1 MISNPYQKYQQ
12 SSVQTAPPGQL
23 LVMLY
28 DGAIRFTKAGIEG
41 IESRDYEKANYNL
54 QKAQVII
61 HEFIAS
67 LNFDYPISNNLMQ
80 VYEYMLYQLIQS
92 NTYKKAASANEVLGY
107 LMELRESWAKAAR
120 VQPDL
125 AGNQHG

>member
-1 MISNPYQKYQQ
+1 MIGNPYQKYQQ

-41 IESRDYEKANYNL
+41 IESRDYEKANHNL
-54 QKAQVII
+54 QKAQNII

-67 LNFDYPISNNLMQ
+67 LDFNYPISHNLLQ

-92 NTYKKAASANEVLGY
+92 NTHKKASTASDVLEY
-107 LMELRESWAKAAR
+107 LIELRQCWAKAAKIL
-120 VQPDL
+120 PDQM
-125 AGNQHG
+125 ANQDG

>member
-28 DGAIRFTKAGIEG
+28 DGAIRFTKSGIEG
-41 IESRDYEKANYNL
+41 IESKNYDRANQNL
-54 QKAQVII
+54 QKAQIII

-67 LNFDYPISNNLMQ
+67 LNFDYPISNNLLQ
-80 VYEYMLYQLIQS
+80 VYEYMLYRLIQS
-92 NTYKKAASANEVLGY
+92 NNEKRVGPANEVLNY
-107 LMELRESWAKAAR
+107 LIELRHSWAQAAKMPIEPI
-120 VQPDL
+120 VKS
-125 AGNQHG
+125 HE

>member
-1 MISNPYQKYQQ
+1 MIGNPYQKYQQ

-41 IESRDYEKANYNL
+41 IESQDYEKANHNL
-54 QKAQVII
+54 QKAQNII

-67 LNFDYPISNNLMQ
+67 LDSAYPISHNLLQ

-92 NTYKKAASANEVLGY
+92 NTHKKASTANEVLGY
-107 LMELRESWAKAAR
+107 LIELRQCWAKAAKILPE
-120 VQPDL
+120 QMM
-125 AGNQHG
+125 NQDG

>member
-1 MISNPYQKYQQ
+1 MIGNPYQKYQQ

-41 IESRDYEKANYNL
+41 IESRDYEKANSNL
-54 QKAQVII
+54 QKAQLII

-67 LNFDYPISNNLMQ
+67 LNFEYPISQNLLQ

-92 NTYKKAASANEVLGY
+92 NTYKKVSAASEVLGY
-107 LMELRESWAKAAR
+107 LVELRQSWAKAAKIHTEQ
-120 VQPDL
+120 VID
-125 AGNQHG
+125 

>member
-1 MISNPYQKYQQ
+1 MIGNPYQKYQQ

-41 IESRDYEKANYNL
+41 IESQDYEKANHNL
-54 QKAQVII
+54 QKAQLII

-67 LNFDYPISNNLMQ
+67 LNFDYPISQNLMQ

-92 NTYKKAASANEVLGY
+92 NTHKKGAPANEVLGY

-120 VQPDL
+120 AQPDL
-125 AGNQHG
+125 TGNQHG